1 LRDNI
6 ILAGL
11 GGAPIFMSYCKN
23 RLDQRLALAL
33 TLGAMIC
40 LATVSAAPALA
51 QDTQPV
57 PKADPQSKIE
67 TAPKTPAKA
76 AANTTPNPT
85 PKTTLDTYLEAQLAR
100 EKDKHHQYFEGLA
113 KNATETGDYQAALLR
128 ARAVRKN
135 NAVYTP
141 NDNAYVPMSARV
153 PGYTPSS
160 AYSVPP
166 RSPVY
171 LSQDL
176 EYAKLKEL
184 LAEEK
189 AAQLRKV
196 SSEKEASLDQ
206 TLANMKSQMKES
218 HVPGAAVA
226 KPEGSNLFVRY
237 YGPSNTSKP
246 YEVHPAAARIVPHQ

>member
-1 LRDNI
+1 M
-6 ILAGL
+6 ILAGP
-11 GGAPIFMSYCKN
+11 GGAPIFISYCKN
-23 RLDQRLALAL
+23 RLDQSLALGL
-33 TLGAMIC
+33 TLGAMLCI
-40 LATVSAAPALA
+40 ATVFASPAWADDSLL
-51 QDTQPV
+51 V

-67 TAPKTPAKA
+67 TAPKTAAKTA
-76 AANTTPNPT
+76 PNTTPNPT

-113 KNATETGDYQAALLR
+113 KNATETGEYQAALLR

-135 NAVYTP
+135 TPVYTP
-141 NDNAYVPMSARV
+141 NDNAYVPMAARV

-160 AYSVPP
+160 PTSTLPA
-166 RSPVY
+166 RSPVFV
-171 LSQDL
+171 SQDL
-176 EYAKLKEL
+176 EYAKMKEQM
-184 LAEEK
+184 AEEK

-196 SSEKEASLDQ
+196 SAEKEASLDQ
-206 TLANMKSQMKES
+206 SLANMKSQMKES

-237 YGPSNTSKP
+237 YGPSSTSKP